1 VDFTGVIAGKSPA
14 TFFSPLPLIAE
25 STSPLNVVGSR
36 RPDSNFRLLQFEGDF
51 DIIMQLKGLV
61 VIRFLHTSDWQLGM
75 TRHFLAE
82 GAQERYSQS
91 RFDAIRTMGRN
102 ARDAKCQFMLVC
114 GDAFESNQVDRK
126 TIART
131 LEALKDVPVPVFILP
146 GNHDP
151 LNAASV
157 YRSSTFIERKPPQV
171 QVIETAAPIKVA
183 EGVELVGAPWMSKRP
198 VANPIEDAINAL
210 APADVGVTRI
220 CMGHGAVD
228 TLTPDRESAG
238 IISVAALERAL
249 AEGKMH
255 FVALGDRHSLTK
267 VGGGDR
273 IWYSGT
279 PESTDFRETQ
289 SGYAHIV
296 EIGDGS
302 VTTKPVQIGQWRF
315 IDRERVDL
323 NTADDEEALRKS
335 LEEIENKDRTVV
347 RLNLVGSLSLTL
359 SGALQS
365 HLLAAKDVF
374 GAFDV
379 RDDALLVL
387 PDDTDFANLGFSGFA
402 DGTVQ
407 RLRSK
412 IAEDGD
418 ESTVAREALMLL
430 LRLAKGAA

>member
-1 VDFTGVIAGKSPA
+1 LEEP
-14 TFFSPLPLIAE
+14 P
-25 STSPLNVVGSR
+25 
-36 RPDSNFRLLQFEGDF
+36 
-51 DIIMQLKGLV
+51 

-91 RFDAIRTMGRN
+91 RFDAIRTMGRV
-102 ARDAKCQFMLVC
+102 AKDENCQFMLVC
-114 GDAFESNQVDRK
+114 GDAFESNLVDRK
-126 TIART
+126 TVARAI
-131 LEALKDVPVPVFILP
+131 EALKEVSVPVFILP
-146 GNHDP
+146 GNHDT

-157 YRSSTFIERKPPQV
+157 YRSSTFIERKPAQV
-171 QVIETAAPIKVA
+171 QVIETAAPIKIA

-198 VANPIEDAINAL
+198 VANPIEEAINAL
-210 APADVGVTRI
+210 VPANKVTRI

-228 TLTPDRESAG
+228 TLTPDMESAG

-249 AEGKMH
+249 GEGKIH

-267 VGGGDR
+267 VGGGER

-279 PESTDFRETQ
+279 PEATDFRETQ
-289 SGYAHIV
+289 SGYANIV

-315 IDRERVDL
+315 LERERVDL
-323 NTADDEEALRKS
+323 NTAADVEALRKS
-335 LEEIENKDRTVV
+335 LEEIENKDHTIV
-347 RLNLVGSLSLTL
+347 RLNLVGSLSLAL
-359 SGALQS
+359 SGALQT

-387 PDDTDFANLGFSGFA
+387 PDNTDFANLGFSGFA

-412 IAEDGD
+412 IAEGGD
-418 ESTVAREALMLL
+418 EGTVAREALMLL
-430 LRLAKGAA
+430 LRLARGAA

>member
-1 VDFTGVIAGKSPA
+1 
-14 TFFSPLPLIAE
+14 
-25 STSPLNVVGSR
+25 
-36 RPDSNFRLLQFEGDF
+36 
-51 DIIMQLKGLV
+51 

-75 TRHFLAE
+75 IRHFLEE

-91 RFDAIRTMGRN
+91 RFDAIRTMGRI
-102 ARDAKCQFMLVC
+102 AKDEKCQFMLVC

-126 TIART
+126 TVARA
-131 LEALKDVPVPVFILP
+131 LEALKDVPVPVYILP

-171 QVIETAAPIKVA
+171 QVVETAAPIKVA

-210 APADVGVTRI
+210 APANGITRI
-220 CMGHGAVD
+220 CMGHGPVD
-228 TLTPDRESAG
+228 TLAPDQESAG

-249 AEGKMH
+249 AEGKIH

-279 PESTDFRETQ
+279 SEATDFRETQ

-302 VTTKPVQIGQWRF
+302 ANTKGIQIGQWRF
-315 IDRERVDL
+315 LERERVDL
-323 NTADDEEALRKS
+323 NTADDVEALRKS
-335 LEEIENKDRTVV
+335 LEGIENKDRTVV
-347 RLNLVGSLSLTL
+347 RLNLVGSLSLAL
-359 SGALQS
+359 SGALQN

-412 IAEDGD
+412 IAEGGD
-418 ESTVAREALMLL
+418 EGTVPREALMLL
-430 LRLAKGAA
+430 LRLARGGA

>member
-1 VDFTGVIAGKSPA
+1 MVAHPTA
-14 TFFSPLPLIAE
+14 
-25 STSPLNVVGSR
+25 N
-36 RPDSNFRLLQFEGDF
+36 GDREEPP
-51 DIIMQLKGLV
+51 

-82 GAQERYSQS
+82 GAQERYNQS
-91 RFDAIRTMGRN
+91 RFDAIRTIGRI
-102 ARDAKCQFMLVC
+102 ARDEKCQFILVC
-114 GDAFESNQVDRK
+114 GDAFESNHVDRK
-126 TIART
+126 TVARA
-131 LEALKDVPVPVFILP
+131 LEALKDVPVPVYILP

-157 YRSSTFIERKPPQV
+157 YRSSTFIDRKPPQV
-171 QVIETAAPIKVA
+171 QVIAAVAPIKVA

-198 VANPIEDAINAL
+198 VANPTEDAINAL
-210 APADVGVTRI
+210 APVTGITRI

-228 TLTPDRESAG
+228 TLMPDRESAG

-249 AEGKMH
+249 AEGKIH

-267 VGGGDR
+267 VGSGDR

-279 PESTDFRETQ
+279 PESTDFQETQ

-296 EIGDGS
+296 EIGEGS

-315 IDRERVDL
+315 IERERVDL
-323 NTADDEEALRKS
+323 NTADDVEALRKS

-359 SGALQS
+359 SGALQN
-365 HLLAAKDVF
+365 HILAAKDVF

-387 PDDTDFANLGFSGFA
+387 PDDMDFANLGFSGFA

-412 IAEDGD
+412 IENGG
-418 ESTVAREALMLL
+418 EEGTVAREALMLL
-430 LRLAKGAA
+430 LRLARGAA